1 MTDADKYENS
11 DPGGGGEGR
20 LKSQLVLGENKTKE
34 TNRRERTIY
43 RAMSVAYEATLLI
56 GNKANQ

>member
-1 MTDADKYENS
+1 MEPLFRD
-11 DPGGGGEGR
+11 
-20 LKSQLVLGENKTKE
+20 LVLGENKTKE